1 MFVASLEIPATIFY
15 ANLFLTNSN
24 LMCCVL
30 DADIDLAAQQRL
42 CPIKL
47 LPEDFRLTT
56 KPIPPSRLPTWQLC
70 KEQEQAYWQVHDVK
84 MHTDF
89 KDWQS
94 LSGDE
99 RRFIKMV
106 LAFFASSD
114 NLVNINLL
122 ERFLHDIPI
131 PEFKRFYTFQ
141 AAMENIHAEMY
152 SIMIEELV
160 KDPEEQTPLFK
171 AVQNFPSIRRKAE
184 WAVRWIESRDSF
196 AHRLLG
202 MLINEG
208 LFFQGSFCAIYW
220 LRERGVMK
228 GLCQANDY
236 IAKDE
241 KRHCEFACHG
251 YNQLLPEFRLSVE
264 DVHAMFREGLE
275 CEVEFIVE
283 SLPCRLLGMN
293 SDAMVVFLKHVTNF
307 WLAKIGYSP
316 LYPNAYN
323 PFAFM
328 DMLSIPNKSSFFEV
342 TPTEY
347 DLGGGDVA
355 ERDSSGKLVISYT
368 F

>member
-1 MFVASLEIPATIFY
+1 MCRTQHQPA
-15 ANLFLTNSN
+15 
-24 LMCCVL
+24 
-30 DADIDLAAQQRL
+30 D
-42 CPIKL
+42 CPIPL
-47 LPEDFRLTT
+47 IPEDERLTT
-56 KPIPPSRLPTWQLC
+56 KPIPPSRQKIFDLC
-70 KEQEQAYWQVHDVK
+70 KEQESQFWQAHDVRLEP
-84 MHTDF
+84 DLR
-89 KDWQS
+89 DWAR
-94 LSGDE
+94 LGPDE
-99 RRFIKMV
+99 RHFITMV

-152 SIMIEELV
+152 SIMIETY
-160 KDPEEQTPLFK
+160 TPLQQQDELFH
-171 AVQNFPSIRRKAE
+171 ALDNYPAIRRKAD
-184 WAVRWIESRDSF
+184 WALRWIRSTDSF

-220 LRERGVMK
+220 LRDKLLMR

-241 KRHCEFACHG
+241 KRHCEFACHA
-251 YNQLLPEFRLSVE
+251 YNMMAPQYRLDTE
-264 DVHAMFREGLE
+264 TVHAMFEEGFE
-275 CEVEFIVE
+275 CERDFITD

-293 SDAMVVFLKHVTNF
+293 SESMTLFLQHVCNY
-307 WLAKIGYSP
+307 WLACIGYP
-316 LYPNAYN
+316 KLYPSAYN
-323 PFAFM
+323 PFPFM
-328 DMLSIPNKSSFFEV
+328 DMLSMPNVSAFFEV

-347 DLGGGDVA
+347 SHNDGA
-355 ERDSSGKLVISYT
+355 PIQRDPLTGEVVEDDD